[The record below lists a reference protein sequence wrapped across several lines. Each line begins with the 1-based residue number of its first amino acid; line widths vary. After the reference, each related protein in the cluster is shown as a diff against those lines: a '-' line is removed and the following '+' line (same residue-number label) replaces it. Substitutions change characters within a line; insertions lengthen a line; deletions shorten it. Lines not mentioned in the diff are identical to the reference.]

1 MADLEQFQQRLGY
14 TFRDPKLLR
23 LALTHSSLAHET
35 GNAPDHNQRL
45 EFLGDAVLQLSL
57 TRELYVRFPG
67 LSEGP
72 LTKARARMVN
82 QASLAEQSRLLD
94 IGAHLAMSRAEETN
108 GGRERRSIIA
118 DAFEALLGAV
128 FLDGGYEAAR
138 TIVVRLF
145 EDRLAN
151 GEELAVADNPKGDLQ
166 ELLQGQSQQ
175 SPEYAL
181 ISATGPDHDRE
192 FECSVLHLGRELARG
207 KGRSKKIAE
216 SNAALAALT
225 ILRPGGSSSGT
236 GEGVL

>member
-14 TFRDPKLLR
+14 TFRDPQLLR
-23 LALTHSSLAHET
+23 LALTHSSLAHEPGT
-35 GNAPDHNQRL
+35 SPDHNQRL

-57 TRELYVRFPG
+57 TRELYVRFPE

-82 QASLAEQSRLLD
+82 QAWLAEQSRLLD
-94 IGAHLAMSRAEETN
+94 IGAQLAMSRAEETN

-138 TIVVRLF
+138 AIVVRLF
-145 EDRLAN
+145 EDSLAN

-175 SPEYAL
+175 SPEYVM
-181 ISATGPDHDRE
+181 ISATGPDHDLE
-192 FECSVLHLGRELARG
+192 FECAVQHLGRELARG

-225 ILRPGGSSSGT
+225 ALRVAGADSEAGNVSS
-236 GEGVL
+236 